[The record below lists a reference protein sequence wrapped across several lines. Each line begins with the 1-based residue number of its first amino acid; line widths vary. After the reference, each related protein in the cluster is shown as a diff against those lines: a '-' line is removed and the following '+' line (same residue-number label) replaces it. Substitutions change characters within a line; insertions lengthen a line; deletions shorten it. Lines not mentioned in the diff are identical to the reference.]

1 MLAASRLISR
11 HEAAAARSF
20 FLRRGSCSKDESL
33 KPSWITTFFPW
44 REVAEISPPAELHGQ
59 ISNFSSTTGVVG
71 VLVVSLVGAAFTSEP
86 PSVRVHDEDPEVAK
100 QRSES
105 ANASR
110 AAAHARHELFKQLI
124 PGKCTHICHKTM
136 QL

>member
-1 MLAASRLISR
+1 MTPSLVSFSTPVAGCIRRSRTIR
-11 HEAAAARSF
+11 THACRSSIA
-20 FLRRGSCSKDESL
+20 LLQQGRQ
-33 KPSWITTFFPW
+33 
-44 REVAEISPPAELHGQ
+44 VAEISPPAELHGQ